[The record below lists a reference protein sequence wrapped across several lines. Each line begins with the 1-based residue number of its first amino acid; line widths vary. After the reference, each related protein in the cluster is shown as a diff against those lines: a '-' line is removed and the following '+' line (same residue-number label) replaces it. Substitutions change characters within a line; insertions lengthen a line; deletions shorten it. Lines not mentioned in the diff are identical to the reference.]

1 MESRYI
7 IFDLETRD
15 IKGIMRNKPSISENF
30 IEVDYSE
37 VEDFVEGKLNSVDYY
52 IDRTPDG
59 KFYMTKKTINM
70 LVNSIDERLFK
81 VGKTS
86 NAPELIIEN
95 HKKEQNL
102 VFYLNKKFREYLL
115 EKHDIKS
122 DVQLNNLNIQGT
134 SLLEFLLCYNE
145 DPHNRISY
153 AMIPLYQLLK
163 NEKVT
168 VKYETT
174 HYNNHCIFTRR
185 VYNDY
190 KYVEIGE

>member
-7 IFDLETRD
+7 VFDLETRD

-30 IEVDYSE
+30 IEVTYDE
-37 VEDFVEGKLNSVDYY
+37 VKDFIDGKLNVVDFY
-52 IDRTPDG
+52 IDRTADG
-59 KFYMTKKTINM
+59 QFHMTKKTINM
-70 LVNSIDERLFK
+70 LVNSIDERLYWVK
-81 VGKTS
+81 STT

-102 VFYLNKKFREYLL
+102 VIYLNKKFREYLL
-115 EKHDIKS
+115 EKHEIKS
-122 DVQLNNLNIQGT
+122 NVQLNNLNIQGT

-153 AMIPLYQLLK
+153 AMIPLVQLLK

-168 VKYETT
+168 VKYETE

-190 KYVEIGE
+190 KYIEIGE

>member
-7 IFDLETRD
+7 VFDLETRD

-30 IEVDYSE
+30 IEVTYDE
-37 VEDFVEGKLNSVDYY
+37 VKDFIDGKLNVVDFY
-52 IDRTPDG
+52 IDRTADG
-59 KFYMTKKTINM
+59 QFHMTKKTINM
-70 LVNSIDERLFK
+70 LVNSIDERLYWVK
-81 VGKTS
+81 STT

-102 VFYLNKKFREYLL
+102 VIYLNKKFREYLL
-115 EKHDIKS
+115 EKHEIKS

-153 AMIPLYQLLK
+153 AMIPLVQLLK

>member
-37 VEDFVEGKLNSVDYY
+37 VEDFIEGKLNSVDYY

-81 VGKTS
+81 VGIK
-86 NAPELIIEN
+86 
-95 HKKEQNL
+95 
-102 VFYLNKKFREYLL
+102 KKFLL
-115 EKHDIKS
+115 NFSHLI
-122 DVQLNNLNIQGT
+122 
-134 SLLEFLLCYNE
+134 
-145 DPHNRISY
+145 
-153 AMIPLYQLLK
+153 
-163 NEKVT
+163 
-168 VKYETT
+168 
-174 HYNNHCIFTRR
+174 
-185 VYNDY
+185 
-190 KYVEIGE
+190 

>member
-1 MESRYI
+1 
-7 IFDLETRD
+7 
-15 IKGIMRNKPSISENF
+15 
-30 IEVDYSE
+30 
-37 VEDFVEGKLNSVDYY
+37 
-52 IDRTPDG
+52 
-59 KFYMTKKTINM
+59 MTKKTINM

-95 HKKEQNL
+95 HKKQQNL

-145 DPHNRISY
+145 DPHNRIS
-153 AMIPLYQLLK
+153 
-163 NEKVT
+163 
-168 VKYETT
+168 
-174 HYNNHCIFTRR
+174 
-185 VYNDY
+185 
-190 KYVEIGE
+190 

>member
-37 VEDFVEGKLNSVDYY
+37 VEDFIEGKLNSVDYY

-115 EKHDIKS
+115 EKHDIK
-122 DVQLNNLNIQGT
+122 T
-134 SLLEFLLCYNE
+134 
-145 DPHNRISY
+145 
-153 AMIPLYQLLK
+153 K
-163 NEKVT
+163 
-168 VKYETT
+168 T
-174 HYNNHCIFTRR
+174 HIIEYLMQ
-185 VYNDY
+185 
-190 KYVEIGE
+190 